1 MAEGPGAKVLGKL
14 PLCAYLLPLY
24 QGQDAQ
30 RRGIIMARHAEDF
43 ALPTDVHES
52 VTPALVYHLL
62 GADMA
67 ALVER
72 AGTWAFVFARAGLP
86 KLPAQSLPAT
96 LGAAWLSP

>member
-1 MAEGPGAKVLGKL
+1 MLGKL
-14 PLCAYLLPLY
+14 HLCAYLLPLY

-43 ALPTDVHES
+43 LLPTDIREIVI
-52 VTPALVYHLL
+52 PALVCRFL
-62 GADMA
+62 GSDMA
-67 ALVER
+67 AVVER